1 MLLYYVR
8 YIKKIV
14 NVQIENLHFLFDQ
27 QQLTERHAFVVISDF
42 ISLQNKI
49 LQNVMNKSN

>member
-42 ISLQNKI
+42 
-49 LQNVMNKSN
+49 